1 MITLLWI
8 LGGISIFAWPFYAM
22 MYMSKYR
29 EQKYSPII
37 IYLIALTP
45 SALLIG
51 TAAYLSDIQKDVI
64 SEQCGVVEA
73 YQTYMSSGN
82 KNKRQSF
89 ERVTIFFYEQKYS
102 RHLRFSDE
110 LSKKEIG
117 KRVCFQ
123 FYDRKLNSHLSDSK
137 IIAWLDEH

>member
-8 LGGISIFAWPFYAM
+8 LGGISVFAWPFYAM

-29 EQKYSPII
+29 EQKYLQIV

-82 KNKRQSF
+82 KINVS
-89 ERVTIFFYEQKYS
+89 
-102 RHLRFSDE
+102 L
-110 LSKKEIG
+110 LSG
-117 KRVCFQ
+117 
-123 FYDRKLNSHLSDSK
+123 
-137 IIAWLDEH
+137 